1 MTFLHNLDAQPV
13 ASSSVSL
20 GVDALDAWAAETYVA
35 AGGCRPD
42 QDLHEPPPMTY
53 LHDLDAQ
60 PVASPRGSRGLAA
73 MDAWAAETA
82 AVAGPVDQRRV
93 DATDTEIL
101 AHSGKLN
108 SEFVMSVARAFVSG
122 MSKGQ
127 RADAIRAAS
136 NDDESIVSRLNKTAA
151 VASTFSLADLQQ
163 YKDDCAVLR
172 NGCQPDVVHYLR
184 SSTSE
189 LTERD
194 LDQAVLRGFY
204 NEVVLALERDTAMT
218 YCPSA
223 EPDRHIHRLRRD
235 ELLRAVARAA
245 KRLRK
250 VVDAARAAG
259 LLPQSMVGE
268 SEYASRLMSRYAYAE
283 DGHCVAERLA
293 KRARTSS
300 E

>member
-13 ASSSVSL
+13 ASPRVSR
-20 GVDALDAWAAETYVA
+20 GVDALDAWAAETA
-35 AGGCRPD
+35 AD
-42 QDLHEPPPMTY
+42 AEPI
-53 LHDLDAQ
+53 D
-60 PVASPRGSRGLAA
+60 
-73 MDAWAAETA
+73 
-82 AVAGPVDQRRV
+82 
-93 DATDTEIL
+93 DATDSVTEL
-101 AHSGKLN
+101 
-108 SEFVMSVARAFVSG
+108 VMSVARAVDKEALK
-122 MSKGQ
+122 SKEQ

-151 VASTFSLADLQQ
+151 VASTFSIADLKQ

-223 EPDRHIHRLRRD
+223 EPGRHIHRLRRD
-235 ELLRAVARAA
+235 ELLHAVARAA

-283 DGHCVAERLA
+283 DSHCVAERLA